1 MKTNNR
7 TTLAAALLMLAF
19 IPEIAFAQP
28 RVSIQLEFGGPSVRG
43 FYGSLADSY
52 DVPERELW
60 VMREAG
66 VVDDDMPVILYIYTH
81 SKYSLRQ
88 IYSLRLRGATWAN
101 LSNWCG
107 VPLYRDRIGPPYGN
121 AYGRYKHATERYRER
136 PARWDDERDG
146 YRGKPG
152 NGGRGRGRGH
162 QDR

>member
-7 TTLAAALLMLAF
+7 TTLAAALFVLAF
-19 IPEIAFAQP
+19 IPGIAFAQP

-43 FYGSLADSY
+43 FYGSLANSY

-81 SKYSLRQ
+81 SNYSLRQ
-88 IYSLRLRGATWAN
+88 IYSLRLRGATWEN

-107 VPLYRDRIGPPYGN
+107 VPLSRDRSGPPYGK
-121 AYGRYKHATERYRER
+121 AYGHYKHSSDRYWDKPGR
-136 PARWDDERDG
+136 ADDEGDG
-146 YRGKPG
+146 RHGK
-152 NGGRGRGRGH
+152 GRGSVYRKR
-162 QDR
+162 